1 MYYFKTDNTLP
12 DDARLIR
19 EMVFVKEQGFEDE
32 FDDQDAAATHLVL
45 YGDDGTPMGTGRFF
59 KSGEN
64 VYTVGRIAVLK
75 EYRKKHYGG
84 IILQDAE
91 RQIRALG
98 AKEIRLAA
106 QVQAKGF
113 YEKAGYSADG
123 EEFLEEHCPHIRMCK
138 KIEKTRS

>member
-59 KSGEN
+59 KSGERVSQKTLWRDHPAGSRETDKSSGSKRN
-64 VYTVGRIAVLK
+64 PAGGPGAGKRIL
-75 EYRKKHYGG
+75 
-84 IILQDAE
+84 
-91 RQIRALG
+91 
-98 AKEIRLAA
+98 
-106 QVQAKGF
+106 
-113 YEKAGYSADG
+113 
-123 EEFLEEHCPHIRMCK
+123 
-138 KIEKTRS
+138 